1 MSKVEEIQNGIGQL
15 RVAVPELRGVLLA
28 TTEGLPVA
36 HSLSDGLDPQRF
48 AAMAAAAVNL
58 ARKFGENLNAG
69 AMAEISV
76 TGSDAQI
83 FIYAAGPRAILALAA
98 PANGNAGLVHLE
110 ARAVAR
116 MFSELF

>member
-1 MSKVEEIQNGIGQL
+1 MSKVEEIQKGIGQL
-15 RVAVPELRGVLLA
+15 RLAVPELRGVLLA

-58 ARKFGENLNAG
+58 ARKFGESLNAG
-69 AMAEISV
+69 PMAEISV

-83 FIYAAGPRAILALAA
+83 YIYAAGPKAVLALAA
-98 PANGNAGLVHLE
+98 PAVSNTGLIHLE
-110 ARAVAR
+110 ARGVAR
-116 MFSELF
+116 SFAELF